1 MLTAEACVETRDPAR
16 YLAQFCKHAA
26 AMSEH
31 APAMLRRHA
40 LGARAHAASGALV
53 RGEVQLSVE
62 CSETTGVVEF
72 TPWGKCTI
80 SVDGDRLM
88 LRADAAP
95 E

>member
-1 MLTAEACVETRDPAR
+1 MLTSEASVQTTDPGR

-26 AMSEH
+26 AMNDH
-31 APAMLRRHA
+31 APAMFRRHA
-40 LGARAHAASGALV
+40 PGAPAPAGVDALTGGGM
-53 RGEVQLSVE
+53 RLSVD

-80 SVDGDRLM
+80 SVDGDRLL